1 MKQWLIKFI
10 DIGITPALAFD
21 DIRKIRILNLVGI
34 LGFLVS
40 SCFCIAN
47 ALDGKY
53 LLAGINFITSLAAF
67 ILIFANHKHYYY
79 HGQLFI
85 SIVISILFAVSSLLY
100 HNNMEYYLLLIIGI
114 VLILMKDNT
123 TIFLFTVINSVA
135 FLWLLKY
142 GNNYHFYEPVTRER
156 GFINMIIWLMFF
168 LVFLQYFKNQSN
180 GYQKQIEGKNKQ
192 LEDHQIL
199 LLQQTQELEDSN
211 NKLQISNSTKE
222 KLFSIVAHDV
232 RTPIAGLKTSLEL
245 FNQNIISKEE
255 FLALSREL
263 SIQVDQ
269 LQNSLDNLLHW
280 SHSQMKGIDVNKE
293 KTALNPLVLETL
305 NLLQQNLSAKN
316 IKIDL
321 ASHEGFLIDAD
332 PNHIKLVLRNLI
344 SNAIK
349 YSYVGSSITLSAKK
363 ENQFIHFSVDDAGT
377 GMTKEK
383 AGALFMQN
391 SIASQYGTS
400 NEKGT
405 GLGLMLCKE
414 FIEKNGGSLFIE
426 SEIGKGSIFTF
437 SVPAA

>member
-1 MKQWLIKFI
+1 MFNENRSAEA
-10 DIGITPALAFD
+10 TP
-21 DIRKIRILNLVGI
+21 
-34 LGFLVS
+34 S
-40 SCFCIAN
+40 Q
-47 ALDGKY
+47 
-53 LLAGINFITSLAAF
+53 
-67 ILIFANHKHYYY
+67 ILIIENDSD
-79 HGQLFI
+79 QLPKWKDLLKQADPSI
-85 SIVISILFAVSSLLY
+85 SFVWAFSEAEAREILF
-100 HNNMEYYLLLIIGI
+100 
-114 VLILMKDNT
+114 
-123 TIFLFTVINSVA
+123 
-135 FLWLLKY
+135 
-142 GNNYHFYEPVTRER
+142 
-156 GFINMIIWLMFF
+156 
-168 LVFLQYFKNQSN
+168 
-180 GYQKQIEGKNKQ
+180 
-192 LEDHQIL
+192 
-199 LLQQTQELEDSN
+199 DSFMN
-211 NKLQISNSTKE
+211 DSKFDL
-222 KLFSIVAHDV
+222 
-232 RTPIAGLKTSLEL
+232 
-245 FNQNIISKEE
+245 IISKEE

-321 ASHEGFLIDAD
+321 ASPEDFLIDAD
-332 PNHIKLVLRNLI
+332 PNHIKLVLRNFI
-344 SNAIK
+344 CNAIK
-349 YSYVGSSITLSAKK
+349 YSYVGSSIALSAKK
-363 ENQFIHFSVDDAGT
+363 ENQFIHFSVGDAGT